1 MSAGRG
7 YAGVLTGSA
16 SWPAGWPPA
25 SLWRKGSGVVMVSDE
40 LARRWEAVY
49 REYGSASEMVNN
61 SEPGDRAVARHMARA
76 SEDVAAVW
84 RQMTNEP
91 DLPWWTVAALGAA
104 AQAFEYQARDW
115 AARAK
120 YDRESSSAGALRKG
134 PYPMAVE
141 TAGRHSLAG
150 GVADAV

>member
-7 YAGVLTGSA
+7 YGEVLTGSA
-16 SWPAGWPPA
+16 SWPAGWPPPA
-25 SLWRKGSGVVMVSDE
+25 SRRKGAGVVMVSEE

-49 REYGSASEMVNN
+49 REYGLASEMVNK
-61 SEPGDRAVARHMARA
+61 SEPGDRAIARRMARS

-84 RQMTNEP
+84 RLMVKEP
-91 DLPWWTVAALGAA
+91 DLPWWAVAALVAA

-120 YDRESSSAGALRKG
+120 YDRESAPRKG
-134 PYPMAVE
+134 PYPVAVDL
-141 TAGRHSLAG
+141 AGRHTRSG
-150 GVADAV
+150 GVADVV